1 MATQENVVVED
12 STESFINDKTKKNLE
27 IETSNYNFASPNNP
41 LYDLIERQAKEFEEF
56 GKRMSLDLQNF
67 YKEYLN
73 RQKGMNKVK
82 NGYNEIEK
90 VCKEFEEK
98 IILQSQLIESL
109 KARIEE
115 LETDSIVKDQD
126 IKILR
131 NEFNESVK
139 TLSEQ
144 DNEKYQRRDS
154 LTDQFSEI
162 LNMESFN
169 DSINEINGD
178 GAIFLHETIETRSG
192 SIILRCKECG
202 KNFRNHVRFMYHAK
216 EKHQYKWL
224 CLVCYQVFLSGR
236 DRGIHMRKNH
246 KKDYSC
252 TLCTKACYDIT
263 GLREHFRAKHPGS
276 TFPPTQPSI
285 PSQPSILSR
294 SSFPLR
300 LQPFVPL
307 TSVPSQSSIPS
318 QPSQSSIPLTTPQ
331 TTFGKFIHE
340 IIPYKFPTKHV
351 PPFQL
356 KCKICG
362 ALFNTYT
369 TFIKHAKSKHG
380 YKLLCI
386 YCCQLFHQKAPR
398 NKHMKE
404 DHIHKCQTCDK
415 EFRNGDGL
423 ISHCKA
429 KKHNVEEAIHSVYS
443 KLREYHSAQ
452 EENLQDLNIENII
465 ESANG
470 NNVKENQ
477 IQEENELDNM
487 KNGTEKDS
495 DDDSD
500 LYSFDDDDDIDDE
513 KSADNGDDADDGVN
527 FPKCEECQLYF
538 RDNKQLENHNKYHYQ
553 NIF

>member
-1 MATQENVVVED
+1 MLNEKVLQNKKNNENVVVED

-162 LNMESFN
+162 LNLESFN

-307 TSVPSQSSIPS
+307 TS
-318 QPSQSSIPLTTPQ
+318 
-331 TTFGKFIHE
+331 
-340 IIPYKFPTKHV
+340 
-351 PPFQL
+351 
-356 KCKICG
+356 
-362 ALFNTYT
+362 
-369 TFIKHAKSKHG
+369 HAKSKHG

-470 NNVKENQ
+470 NNESYV
-477 IQEENELDNM
+477 I
-487 KNGTEKDS
+487 
-495 DDDSD
+495 
-500 LYSFDDDDDIDDE
+500 
-513 KSADNGDDADDGVN
+513 
-527 FPKCEECQLYF
+527 
-538 RDNKQLENHNKYHYQ
+538 
-553 NIF
+553 